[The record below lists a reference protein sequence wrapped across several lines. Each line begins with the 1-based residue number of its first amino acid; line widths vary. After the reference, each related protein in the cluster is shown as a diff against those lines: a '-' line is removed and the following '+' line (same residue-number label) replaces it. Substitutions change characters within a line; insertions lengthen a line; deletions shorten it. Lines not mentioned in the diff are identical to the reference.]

1 MHNLKSL
8 LTGSLLALTLACG
21 AVLAAPI
28 SYHVD
33 VSTTNFASEGS
44 GYLELN
50 FAGPGT
56 AADATALISKL
67 TGVDPV
73 AAILFDSASNPAA
86 GQYLLGAPGDGGL
99 WQAVTFGGMLGFDV
113 TFDGLAGGSD
123 GVRFTVALVG
133 QADYLTPSIVQIDLF
148 PGQAPQIQGSDI
160 ALVGPVVDVP
170 ADVPEPSTLLSML
183 TGMSLLG
190 YAMRRRAR

>member
-21 AVLAAPI
+21 TALATPI

-33 VSTTNFASEGS
+33 VSTRDFASEGS

-113 TFDGLAGGSD
+113 TFDGPASGSD

-148 PGQAPQIQGSDI
+148 PGQVPAIQVSDI
-160 ALVGPVVDVP
+160 ARVGALADVP
-170 ADVPEPSTLLSML
+170 ANVPEPSAALLVAI
-183 TGMSLLG
+183 GLLMAG
-190 YAMRRRAR
+190 AVGRRRA

>member
-21 AVLAAPI
+21 TALAAPI

-33 VSTTNFASEGS
+33 VSTGSFASEGS

-67 TGVDPV
+67 TGVDPI

-148 PGQAPQIQGSDI
+148 PGLAPQIQVSDI
-160 ALVGPVVDVP
+160 AMVGPVVDAP
-170 ADVPEPSTLLSML
+170 ADVPEPSVLLSML
-183 TGMSLLG
+183 SGLSLMG
-190 YAMRRRAR
+190 YAMRRRVR